1 MNKLGNIKLDFAE
14 TALKIAIK
22 CNIMK
27 IIVPISDKATQYMFV
42 FVKGD
47 QKRYHCLLTLII
59 KCFYLLFY
67 QG

>member
-1 MNKLGNIKLDFAE
+1 MNKLGNIKLDIAE

-27 IIVPISDKATQYMFV
+27 IIVPKSDKATQYMFV

-47 QKRYHCLLTLII
+47 QK
-59 KCFYLLFY
+59 KVPLFVNFNY
-67 QG
+67 